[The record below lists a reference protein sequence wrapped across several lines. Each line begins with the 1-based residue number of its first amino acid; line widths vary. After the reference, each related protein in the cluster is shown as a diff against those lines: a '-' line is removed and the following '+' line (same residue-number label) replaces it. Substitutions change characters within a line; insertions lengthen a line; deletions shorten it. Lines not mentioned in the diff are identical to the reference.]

1 MSSIV
6 SHLCAVN
13 FDMIRALLTTLA
25 CLAFALPAAAQ
36 SDDAAYCA
44 TLGDY
49 AVKYL
54 GNNGGDG
61 GTRPDIATV
70 EAIAD
75 CRKGNTAA
83 GIAALEKKIRSKG
96 FTPPKR

>member
-1 MSSIV
+1 MAAARHRTVKSRMIKIV
-6 SHLCAVN
+6 LAP
-13 FDMIRALLTTLA
+13 LA
-25 CLAFALPAAAQ
+25 CLALTAQAAAQ

-49 AVKYL
+49 TVKYL
-54 GNNGGDG
+54 GNGGGDG
-61 GTRPDIATV
+61 GTRPDLVTV

>member
-1 MSSIV
+1 
-6 SHLCAVN
+6 
-13 FDMIRALLTTLA
+13 MIKPLMAPLA
-25 CLAFALPAAAQ
+25 CLALALPAAAQ

-54 GNNGGDG
+54 GNGGGDG
-61 GTRPDIATV
+61 GTRPDFTTV

>member
-1 MSSIV
+1 
-6 SHLCAVN
+6 
-13 FDMIRALLTTLA
+13 MIKTLPTIFA
-25 CLAFALPAAAQ
+25 CLAIAVPAAAQ

-49 AVKYL
+49 ATKYL

-61 GTRPDIATV
+61 GTRPDFVTV
-70 EAIAD
+70 EAIND

>member
-1 MSSIV
+1 V
-6 SHLCAVN
+6 
-13 FDMIRALLTTLA
+13 IRISLTIFA
-25 CLAFALPAAAQ
+25 CFAFALPADAQ
-36 SDDAAYCA
+36 NDDAAYCA

-49 AVKYL
+49 ATKYL
-54 GNNGGDG
+54 SNNGGEG
-61 GTRPDIATV
+61 GTRPDFVTV

>member
-1 MSSIV
+1 M
-6 SHLCAVN
+6 LK
-13 FDMIRALLTTLA
+13 ALPTTLA

-54 GNNGGDG
+54 GNGGGDG
-61 GTRPDIATV
+61 GTRPDIVTV